1 MTIKIQIQKEKLV
14 FLGGGRKGAFK
25 TNFVKGINSL
35 APPPTKKNCTL
46 ALNMFKEVVVPLL
59 KTDNRIFQLYSIYS
73 YAGRS

>member
-35 APPPTKKNCTL
+35 APPPTIYIFDYDIYEITIIR
-46 ALNMFKEVVVPLL
+46 
-59 KTDNRIFQLYSIYS
+59 RIFCIAIFNYIVY
-73 YAGRS
+73 YI